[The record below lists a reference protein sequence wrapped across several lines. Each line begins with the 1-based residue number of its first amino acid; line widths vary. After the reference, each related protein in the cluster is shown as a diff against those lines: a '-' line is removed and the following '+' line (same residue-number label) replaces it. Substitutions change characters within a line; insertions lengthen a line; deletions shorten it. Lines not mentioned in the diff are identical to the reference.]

1 MYEMIFNEHSKFLSQ
16 PCRERFFQQQDDL
29 QLNLKRLFP
38 MCFSRNLSN
47 FRRKFARV
55 KINYARR
62 TYDFTTFSLVIFI
75 IDCCVHIRKL
85 WFQQLSCYGP
95 SKKVLII
102 PFSICETSRSHLMAF
117 GKRLQPLKG
126 KVLVK

>member
-1 MYEMIFNEHSKFLSQ
+1 MVSTAVVL
-16 PCRERFFQQQDDL
+16 FQNDIA
-29 QLNLKRLFP
+29 N
-38 MCFSRNLSN
+38 
-47 FRRKFARV
+47 
-55 KINYARR
+55 
-62 TYDFTTFSLVIFI
+62 
-75 IDCCVHIRKL
+75 
-85 WFQQLSCYGP
+85 GP